1 VGEPAPDAGQPA
13 LDELHG
19 KLESRYKIYKL
30 RDALAELVQRA
41 TTRSG
46 STRRRR

>member
-1 VGEPAPDAGQPA
+1 MASSPA
-13 LDELHG
+13 LDDMHG

-30 RDALAELVQRA
+30 RDALAELQEPA